1 MGIAYVFALVT
12 GFVSAGFI
20 ASLWPLFSRREVSF
34 GLLYPVG
41 RLLLLE
47 VFVVAFSMPVLLL
60 KLGVAQIRAGR
71 FVSLA
76 WSAIIGAVFSG
87 FFQGVALL
95 SLMY

>member
-1 MGIAYVFALVT
+1 MGTAYIFALVT

-20 ASLWPLFSRREVSF
+20 ASLWPLLSRREVSF
-34 GLLYPVG
+34 GLLYPAG
-41 RLLLLE
+41 RLLLVE
-47 VFVVAFSMPVLLL
+47 VFVVVLSMPVLLL